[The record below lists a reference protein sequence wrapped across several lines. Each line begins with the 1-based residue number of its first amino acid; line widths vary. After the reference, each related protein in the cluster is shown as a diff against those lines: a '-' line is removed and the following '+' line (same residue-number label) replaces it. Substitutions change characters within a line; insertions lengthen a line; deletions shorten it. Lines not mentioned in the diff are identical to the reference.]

1 MINTNIRALAKELK
15 LSIGTISKA
24 LKDSHEISDATKQRV
39 LELAKKLHYNP
50 NPYAS
55 SLRRKKSNTIA
66 VVVPEVAD
74 SFFSLAIKGIE
85 EIAQSN
91 GYHVLIYLTY
101 ESYLKEKKILQEFS
115 NGRVDGILMS
125 VSSETMATS
134 HIEDLHFSQI
144 PVVFFDRVI
153 EGLQLAKITTNDR
166 ECSFA
171 ATQHLIDC
179 GCRNIVY
186 LSISKNLA
194 INNERI
200 EGFKKALSENN
211 LACLETNIVNCS
223 NDAEDN
229 RNLLFELLKHKTKPD
244 GIIAGVE
251 KLVIPVYAVSK
262 NLKIK
267 IPSQLK
273 VICFSNSPVAHILSP
288 SLTTITQ
295 PAYEMGK
302 TAATILFKSILKK
315 AYANSNEQVT
325 LSSALIVR
333 ESTDN
338 SGKSAASEN

>member
-1 MINTNIRALAKELK
+1 MVNTNIRGLAKELK
-15 LSIGTISKA
+15 LSIGTVSKA

-39 LELAKKLHYNP
+39 VELAQKLQYNP

-101 ESYLKEKKILQEFS
+101 ESYLKEKKILEEFR

-125 VSSETMATS
+125 VSSETLVTS
-134 HIEDLHFSQI
+134 HIKDLDASKI
-144 PVVFFDRVI
+144 PLVFFDRVI
-153 EGLQLAKITTNDR
+153 EELELAKITTNDK
-166 ECSFA
+166 ESSFT
-171 ATQHLIDC
+171 ATKHLIDA

-186 LSISKNLA
+186 LSISKYLA

-200 EGFKKALSENN
+200 EGYQRALTEHNIICDENN
-211 LACLETNIVNCS
+211 VVNCS
-223 NDAEDN
+223 NDSDN
-229 RNLLFELLKHKTKPD
+229 NCQLLFELLKRKNRPD

-251 KLVIPVYAVSK
+251 KLVIPVYSVSK
-262 NLKIK
+262 DLKIK

-273 VICFSNSPVAHILSP
+273 VICFSNSPVAHILNP
-288 SLTTITQ
+288 SLTTVTQ

-302 TAATILFKSILKK
+302 MAATVLFKSILKK
-315 AYANSNEQVT
+315 VYCVT
-325 LSSALIVR
+325 KEPVILSSDLVIR
-333 ESTDN
+333 ESTG
-338 SGKSAASEN
+338 GKL